1 MTELIVIITTNAT
14 VSPKKSAS
22 SRGPSL
28 KQRQKAAV
36 VVKFLIDNSAKL
48 PMEK

>member
-1 MTELIVIITTNAT
+1 MTDLIVIISTNAT
-14 VSPKKSAS
+14 VLPKKSAD

-28 KQRQKAAV
+28 KHRQKAAV
-36 VVKFLIDNSAKL
+36 VVKFLIGNSAKL